1 MEEGVVQEQYK
12 AVWCRRKVDV
22 GVLFFPSGSFN
33 FPGTGSKERIPFCW
47 EVDLIF
53 KSAARNITQM
63 FIAKDI
69 PPRTIF

>member
-33 FPGTGSKERIPFCW
+33 FPGTGSKERIPFC
-47 EVDLIF
+47 
-53 KSAARNITQM
+53 
-63 FIAKDI
+63 
-69 PPRTIF
+69 